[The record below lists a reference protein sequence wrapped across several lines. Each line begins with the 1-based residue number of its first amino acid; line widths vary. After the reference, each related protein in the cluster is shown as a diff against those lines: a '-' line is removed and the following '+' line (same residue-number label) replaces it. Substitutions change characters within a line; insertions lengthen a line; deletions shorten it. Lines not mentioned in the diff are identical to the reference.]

1 MKRIATT
8 ALAILFCLSLTAC
21 SVINELKYAVS
32 GDIIEPTE
40 GFSQGEE
47 KGTLIYKGNTY
58 ILASEING
66 SCDIDITKEDILL
79 GYTSNFPIFPYS
91 YYYARTD
98 ENPSFIVGGTNS
110 YKIGTFVYLRKDI
123 YSNDIVY
130 VLRDGSFEFSFS
142 SAFVKT
148 DEVNYDVHISKK
160 KYTKVA
166 KVEFCM
172 KEIPAIMVCKQ
183 IYLIDD
189 TWYCVEVDAAY
200 QLSEEFV
207 RALTGNGTI
216 H

>member
-1 MKRIATT
+1 MKRIVVMAF
-8 ALAILFCLSLTAC
+8 AVLFCLSLTSC
-21 SVINELKYAVS
+21 SVVNELKYAVS
-32 GDIIEPTE
+32 GDIVEPVE
-40 GFSQGEE
+40 GFSRGEE

-79 GYTSNFPIFPYS
+79 GYTSNFPFFSYS

-110 YKIGTFVYLRKDI
+110 YKIGTFVYLREDI
-123 YSNDIVY
+123 SSRDIVY
-130 VLRDGSFEFSFS
+130 VFNDSSFEFSFS

-148 DEVNYDVHISKK
+148 DEVDYDVYIPKK

-166 KVEFCM
+166 KVEFYM
-172 KEIPAIMVCKQ
+172 KEIPSIVVCKQ
-183 IYLIDD
+183 IYMIDD

-207 RALTGNGTI
+207 RALTENGTI